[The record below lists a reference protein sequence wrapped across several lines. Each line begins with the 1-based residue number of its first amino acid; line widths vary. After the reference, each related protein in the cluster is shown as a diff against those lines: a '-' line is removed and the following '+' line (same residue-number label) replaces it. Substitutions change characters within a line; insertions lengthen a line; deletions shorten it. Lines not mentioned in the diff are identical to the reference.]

1 MQYKKIITLLILA
14 ICIIILKDTG
24 NDRVSEQQHIIM
36 ISNSEDSFVP
46 SKYSAVKLEIEKVT
60 VAEENVTSNVLEPV
74 KVNRGTQRYPVTEE
88 EFEILCRIAASETT
102 EGNLQQKMNAVQTIL
117 NRVKDSRF
125 PNTIKK
131 VVFAENQFSVID
143 DGRYYSEPITNLD
156 RVAVQKTLENPT
168 IHNALFF
175 EAVWSNHDWFK
186 TLKFEFNDGI
196 HKYYSN

>member
-143 DGRYYSEPITNLD
+143 DGRYYSEPITDLD

-168 IHNALFF
+168 IHSALFF